1 MNSSINVLLLNEIK
15 NIAKEKNIEIEKI
28 KNFLVEA
35 IKRIFNKVT
44 YEDNINVEIDL
55 NSGQLITNMIYEVVD
70 DDYVDFDEAIHIKV
84 TDKRT
89 KDLNLQSGDKY
100 EEHFDIA
107 KKFNQQQVQQ
117 IMQYFKQRITEISN
131 QRVYES
137 WLPMQNEIIL
147 AEIEKEDKKSNFYTI
162 NLENQYDKM
171 GQHLEPTLGFLG
183 SKELN
188 PNEVLDVRK
197 KYPFVVLEVKEQSK
211 FCPVI
216 LSRASEKLVEH
227 FLTMEVPEIDDGSI
241 KIVKSARQPGIKT
254 KILVSSKILPTEPA
268 SICVGPR
275 GDRVKTVSNQLNGEK
290 IEIYNYYEDPI
301 VLLSEI
307 VAKNSLIK
315 LAVNEEDKTAVLV
328 VYEDQVPKII
338 GKKGS
343 NVKLASILS
352 GYSISVI
359 SPENE
364 HEYDDYQFIDINS
377 EEFRSRK
384 NNSRQTNREQT
395 KSPKPVVSSMEI
407 DDIEDIMNDMDSNEL
422 NAAFKEEVE
431 QILSLDNEKEKL

>member
-1 MNSSINVLLLNEIK
+1 MNNSINVLLLNEIK
-15 NIAKEKNIEIEKI
+15 NIAKEKNIEQEKI
-28 KNFLVEA
+28 KEFLVEA

-44 YEDNINVEIDL
+44 YEDNINVAIDL
-55 NSGQLITNMIYEVVD
+55 NSGQMITNLVYEVVAL
-70 DDYVDFDEAIHIKV
+70 DYLEFDEALHIAIN
-84 TDKRT
+84 DPRI
-89 KDLNLQSGDKY
+89 KDLNLQIGDKY
-100 EEHFDIA
+100 EEHFDLS

-162 NLENQYDKM
+162 NLEDQYDKM

-183 SKELN
+183 NKELN
-188 PNEVLDVRK
+188 QYEVLDVRK

-227 FLTMEVPEIDDGSI
+227 FLTMEVPEIDDGTI
-241 KIVKSARQPGIKT
+241 KIVKSARQAGVKT
-254 KILVSSKILPTEPA
+254 KVLVSSKTLPIEPA
-268 SICVGPR
+268 SVCVGSR
-275 GDRVKTVSNQLNGEK
+275 GERVKNVSNQLNGEK

-307 VAKNSLIK
+307 VTKTDLIK
-315 LAVNEEDKTAVLV
+315 LGIKEEDKTAVLV
-328 VYEDQVPKII
+328 VEEDQIYKII
-338 GKKGS
+338 GKKGC

-352 GYSISVI
+352 GYSISI
-359 SPENE
+359 IGPKDEE
-364 HEYDDYQFIDINS
+364 EYDDYEFININS
-377 EEFRSRK
+377 EAFRQRKIQAKNSSTNTMNTETVLPVFDDEIEEMINEFD
-384 NNSRQTNREQT
+384 E
-395 KSPKPVVSSMEI
+395 
-407 DDIEDIMNDMDSNEL
+407 NEL
-422 NAAFKEEVE
+422 NDVFKDEVE
-431 QILSLDNEKEKL
+431 QILNFNNEKEKL